1 MSKLGKVTTKA
12 TYGLLN
18 LAMKPLYDQM
28 RKETKEV
35 NRRWNESL
43 NRASQDVALEA
54 TLPRRF
60 EVHQP
65 FDSIIHQ
72 HHLW

>member
-12 TYGLLN
+12 TYGLLGI
-18 LAMKPLYDQM
+18 AMKPIYDQM
-28 RKETKEV
+28 RKERKEEV
-35 NRRWNESL
+35 RRWNESL
-43 NRASQDVALEA
+43 NRASQDVLAESMQ
-54 TLPRRF
+54 PRKF

>member
-1 MSKLGKVTTKA
+1 MSKLGKATSKA
-12 TYGLLN
+12 TYGIVGIV
-18 LAMKPLYDQM
+18 MKPIYDQM
-28 RKETKEV
+28 KWERKEEV
-35 NRRWNESL
+35 KRWNKSL
-43 NRASQDVALEA
+43 RIAEEDARIEA
-54 TLPRRF
+54 MQPRRF